1 MLKHITYL
9 IAVTLILAG
18 QAFAHSPLKSTSPEN
33 NAKLD
38 DVPEMLHL
46 TFSKPAR
53 IVKVVMTHT
62 NGDASHETK
71 LKLPNKEIANEIH
84 LTPEFMGTGEYVVD
98 WRALSED
105 GHTIK
110 GEFSFTVDG
119 G

>member
-1 MLKHITYL
+1 MKKL
-9 IAVTLILAG
+9 TLALTTIFFLTSHAM
-18 QAFAHSPLKSTSPEN
+18 AHSPVKSTSPEN
-33 NAKLD
+33 NAVLNE
-38 DVPEMLHL
+38 VPEMLHL

-62 NGDASHETK
+62 NGDASHEMK
-71 LKLPNKEIANEIH
+71 LELPSKELADEVH
-84 LTPEFMGTGEYVVD
+84 LTPEFMGVGEYVVD

-110 GEFSFTVDG
+110 GNFSFMVEG

>member
-1 MLKHITYL
+1 MLKHITHL
-9 IAVTLILAG
+9 LAITLILVG

-38 DVPEMLHL
+38 NIPEMLHL

-62 NGDASHETK
+62 NGDASHEMK
-71 LKLPNKEIANEIH
+71 LELPSKEITDEVH
-84 LTPEFMGTGEYVVD
+84 LTPEFMGAGEYTVD

-110 GEFSFTVDG
+110 GNFSFMVEG